1 MLAHVG
7 QDARHAKH
15 EPNIKVETFLPPR
28 VSALRHDMAI
38 LDRKVLERRCFQ
50 TRVCFDAASGCE
62 LTDVLQAG
70 RGRCRLLCAMGISNT
85 MAYQALKSACDT
97 VIYAPMLCVLFLGT
111 RMRALQITQ
120 GKGDPPMFAQIAM
133 QVCTWAVLIQTS
145 LALAIPLFTGQAAQL
160 DEDGNVV
167 ADGFN
172 QSSTIS
178 LEFIEDKKVMLF
190 YMTLIEIH
198 TIEF

>member
-70 RGRCRLLCAMGISNT
+70 RGRCRLRSNHESHI
-85 MAYQALKSACDT
+85 QRDHVS
-97 VIYAPMLCVLFLGT
+97 T
-111 RMRALQITQ
+111 RTTRRTASGLR
-120 GKGDPPMFAQIAM
+120 KR
-133 QVCTWAVLIQTS
+133 
-145 LALAIPLFTGQAAQL
+145 
-160 DEDGNVV
+160 
-167 ADGFN
+167 
-172 QSSTIS
+172 
-178 LEFIEDKKVMLF
+178 
-190 YMTLIEIH
+190 
-198 TIEF
+198 